1 MADKKEDLVGKAY
14 FEQKMKEDDKN
25 YSWDWIEQSRDQ
37 MVKTD
42 YLKPV
47 KRFTLVHQT
56 FAKDIEEIYFWML
69 NHVRDSASFPI
80 VEKTMD
86 IFTASE
92 LSAFFGVQQQRLG
105 LQQDKVQQFLATV
118 GKMIKDMFQLV
129 RELRILDERLH
140 YYNDSLDYHSKTRES
155 AEITLKGIYVD
166 QVEGASKSPA
176 SVYGMAQQL
185 GFTTLPDL
193 FFASHPYTIEDIDP
207 MVDKM
212 EFNRKV
218 KEVLKRKLRSF
229 MEWKLHTKK

>member
-25 YSWDWIEQSRDQ
+25 SSWDWIEQSRDQ

-56 FAKDIEEIYFWML
+56 FSKDIEEIYFWML

-92 LSAFFGVQQQRLG
+92 LSAFFGVQQQPLG
-105 LQQDKVQQFLATV
+105 LQQDKVQQSQGFL
-118 GKMIKDMFQLV
+118 
-129 RELRILDERLH
+129 LH
-140 YYNDSLDYHSKTRES
+140 AKKS
-155 AEITLKGIYVD
+155 A
-166 QVEGASKSPA
+166 
-176 SVYGMAQQL
+176 
-185 GFTTLPDL
+185 
-193 FFASHPYTIEDIDP
+193 
-207 MVDKM
+207 
-212 EFNRKV
+212 
-218 KEVLKRKLRSF
+218 KLRGS
-229 MEWKLHTKK
+229 ED